1 MARRTRRRAKGP
13 VRVHHQRQNRGEDQ
27 GDTSQASSPAGRPT
41 EYPPFRHGNDRKRPS
56 VEELQEKGEKRGM
69 KRGEAEGEGTGVMIR
84 KGLIV
89 DAWTKAGRRVK
100 RE

>member
-1 MARRTRRRAKGP
+1 M
-13 VRVHHQRQNRGEDQ
+13 
-27 GDTSQASSPAGRPT
+27 
-41 EYPPFRHGNDRKRPS
+41 
-56 VEELQEKGEKRGM
+56 EELQEKGEKRGM